1 MSDRHGLLTIVQPR
15 YLYYLLIDTQTS
27 HLDAPIEA
35 TKAMQSSDSKHKE
48 AGSSDEMIKGDHL
61 GRVTARAGGVIL
73 SHVEQHTDSLLH
85 GQLTGGA
92 A

>member
-1 MSDRHGLLTIVQPR
+1 MTLLLKQQRPCNYATASIMHM
-15 YLYYLLIDTQTS
+15 LLIV
-27 HLDAPIEA
+27 I
-35 TKAMQSSDSKHKE
+35 
-48 AGSSDEMIKGDHL
+48 IVVKGYHL

-92 A
+92 AG